1 MRRLGRVLAVVSWL
15 TIFAMAPIPWQQ
27 LIGAL
32 RFPLLPTVAWMHPA
46 AATAGTIPAERVV
59 PLQAGGLSAAP
70 DRDSTPRF
78 GLSFSDEG
86 QQGPG
91 LTAGI
96 AQPGEPLLEVEMRLK
111 HVGAGFTPRQTGRA
125 RTFDIP
131 ASGGPAPALQS
142 ALFLPTAATPP
153 ATTTTT
159 SPTATTAPATATRPA
174 STTTPTPATG
184 QPATTP
190 AATSST
196 VQTPLPTAT
205 SAATGTPAGAL
216 TPAPS
221 NATGTPTLPST
232 VGPSSGNRYA
242 ARMALQLEPAADER
256 SIKETLVFQDR
267 PATNTITWAF
277 RLRGLT
283 PLVQPDG
290 SIRLRDERGQHV
302 MTVPAPVLT
311 DARGQ
316 RGAARYVL
324 GPEQLDVVLDAAFVA
339 SAALPLTL
347 DPTLDLVD
355 AAGLWENA
363 PASWQR
369 QSVVAR
375 DGTQVFCF
383 YDTTTGSRGI
393 KVRTSP
399 DGFASATTLTSPT
412 LVVEDDQGGGSTW
425 PIGASGFAVEIDQG
439 ADVDNRTLFDRVYV
453 AVTGKSGSQTNVLR
467 IHTLSRDASGTYA
480 VDATPLT
487 VASNSGGLSGPT
499 WSGATLAIER
509 ESQVG
514 TDGQGN
520 PILKDY
526 LWVGAD
532 EKGTNGK
539 YTYKT
544 WQRELLTDGTLDP
557 AGWTASTPTLVADE
571 STPHYAALVALTG
584 GVAVVGTTQ
593 NHFMSTTYPRGGA
606 WESLTQI
613 RFKPPFLN
621 KTYSVIAVTDP
632 LSPDNERFV
641 PLVVLLP
648 VDEQE
653 NTKTDVPEYYARR
666 YDPNQSQGL
675 HLATAWDRLKDDEGH
690 DIGGSKESYSPQLTW
705 DGTSFYCF
713 YLAKVTNNE
722 RSISGKRGQLGDTAG
737 TLVLEAE
744 RTWIKEQSPNKL
756 LKWLGV
762 PRALTSDIV
771 PFFYIAD
778 KSVDSFF
785 VQAKRVLMLGDRAQ
799 WQYQEIPVP
808 GAGTLKVNLANGNLF
823 YTMTDASF
831 SARGWDDEIT
841 RSYNSQSTFVS
852 PFGPGWNSLASPRL
866 EFYNS
871 KKDRLEKT
879 LAAGVNRINYYAPDG
894 SQYLYSSQRDNTGA
908 TNWLPELGLTMR
920 LEQILLPVD
929 EKRFKLTDNDGNIV
943 YFNKAGRP
951 VFKQDV
957 DPPGATNHRA
967 WEWPNMG
974 VTGTDISS
982 IVNKVTPGQ
991 GSTVT
996 GRTQAFTLTT
1006 YGSEK
1011 RATQITV
1018 SGFGD
1023 SQVFKY
1029 EYDTTASKRLT
1040 AAKLAYQQGNP
1051 PPSDQLT
1058 ISYGYYDAGT
1068 SKDKLKT
1075 ITVPASSGNTNPS
1088 VYTIFYFP
1096 DGKVQAIKLPN
1107 PSPSATDDPNTAC
1120 GTTGC
1125 WLFDYQ
1131 EGEGL
1136 TTVTGPRGATNGGTW
1151 AYHVFG
1157 SGPAYQITDPAGN
1170 QTDQSWS
1177 THFNKI
1183 SVTRPVGGQTATTQ
1197 YEYDENRNRT
1207 KIVDPLNDTTDF
1219 EYYPRMDGNIED
1231 LGRYNRR
1238 KSKTEAKVYPD
1249 QTRAKTSYDYKANG
1263 VLDKLTDPAQQ
1274 HVDIDEDGSDMYRI
1288 RNRYSQTDAS
1298 NHGLKH
1304 QLWTHFEYDDNGTG
1318 LVSEEVRKE
1327 RTADNVNTWQFLS
1340 KTSYTRDAW
1349 GRVTQERVGAE
1360 TADNTNDRMTV
1371 TAYDH
1376 LGRATSARVRMAAAN
1391 RDSTQNDPPGQRDL
1405 ITLTTYNPDGTIKQ
1419 VVDPAGGVTDYR
1431 YDRRGRVVGIEGP
1444 LPTAGSGA
1452 NDRPCKTFEYDE
1464 VGNQIAVRAAVS
1476 RSGTTTC
1483 TYPKPAGE
1491 TGTIVWSETDRTY
1504 DKLNQQTAEEL
1515 QTGSDPN
1522 YGGKIRTQW
1531 SYDPAGRVTG
1541 IREPNST
1548 DPDPNAPSVTFEYD
1562 KLGRKT
1568 KEQRT
1573 VTLNGSAQAFQR
1585 CWEYDA

>member
-1 MRRLGRVLAVVSWL
+1 S
-15 TIFAMAPIPWQQ
+15 
-27 LIGAL
+27 
-32 RFPLLPTVAWMHPA
+32 
-46 AATAGTIPAERVV
+46 
-59 PLQAGGLSAAP
+59 
-70 DRDSTPRF
+70 
-78 GLSFSDEG
+78 
-86 QQGPG
+86 
-91 LTAGI
+91 
-96 AQPGEPLLEVEMRLK
+96 
-111 HVGAGFTPRQTGRA
+111 
-125 RTFDIP
+125 
-131 ASGGPAPALQS
+131 
-142 ALFLPTAATPP
+142 
-153 ATTTTT
+153 
-159 SPTATTAPATATRPA
+159 
-174 STTTPTPATG
+174 
-184 QPATTP
+184 
-190 AATSST
+190 
-196 VQTPLPTAT
+196 
-205 SAATGTPAGAL
+205 
-216 TPAPS
+216 
-221 NATGTPTLPST
+221 
-232 VGPSSGNRYA
+232 
-242 ARMALQLEPAADER
+242 
-256 SIKETLVFQDR
+256 
-267 PATNTITWAF
+267 
-277 RLRGLT
+277 
-283 PLVQPDG
+283 
-290 SIRLRDERGQHV
+290 
-302 MTVPAPVLT
+302 
-311 DARGQ
+311 
-316 RGAARYVL
+316 
-324 GPEQLDVVLDAAFVA
+324 
-339 SAALPLTL
+339 
-347 DPTLDLVD
+347 
-355 AAGLWENA
+355 A

-375 DGTQVFCF
+375 DGTQVFF
-383 YDTTTGSRGI
+383 YYDTTTGSRGI

-399 DGFASATTLTSPT
+399 DGFASATTLTPAVA
-412 LVVEDDQGGGSTW
+412 VVADDQGGGSTW
-425 PIGASGFAVEIDQG
+425 PIGQSGFAVEIDQG
-439 ADVDNRTLFDRVYV
+439 ADVENRTLFDRIYV
-453 AVTGKSGSQTNVLR
+453 AVTGKSGSQTNFLQ
-467 IHTLSRDASGTYA
+467 IYTLSRDATGAYA
-480 VDATPLT
+480 VDATPIT

-544 WQRELLTDGTLDP
+544 WHRELLADGTLDP

-571 STPHYAALVALTG
+571 ATPHYAALVALTG
-584 GVAVVGTTQ
+584 GVAAVGTTSGKFQ
-593 NHFMSTTYPRGGA
+593 STTYPRGGS

-613 RFKPPFLN
+613 RLKPPFLN

-653 NTKTDVPEYYARR
+653 NTKTDKPEYYARR

-675 HLATAWDRLKDDEGH
+675 HLAAAWERPH
-690 DIGGSKESYSPQLTW
+690 DQFDAIPPGSKESYSPQLTW

-713 YLAKVTNNE
+713 YLAKVTNSE
-722 RSISGKRGQLGDTAG
+722 RSINGKRGQLGDTAG

-744 RTWIKEQSPNKL
+744 RTWIKEPSPNKL
-756 LKWLGV
+756 LKWLGA

-771 PFFYIAD
+771 PFFYLAD
-778 KSVDSFF
+778 KSTDSFF

-808 GAGTLKVNLANGNLF
+808 GAGTLKINLANGNLF

-831 SARGWDDEIT
+831 SARGWDDELT
-841 RSYNSQSTFVS
+841 RSYNAQSTFVS
-852 PFGPGWNSLASPRL
+852 PFGPGWTSVASPRL

-879 LAAGVNRINYYAPDG
+879 FAAGVNRINYYAPDG
-894 SQYLYSSQRDNTGA
+894 SQYLYSSQRNNHGGTD
-908 TNWLPELGLTMR
+908 WLPELGLTMQ

-929 EKRFKLTDNDGNIV
+929 EKRFKLTDNYGNLV

-951 VFKQDV
+951 VLKQDV
-957 DPPGATNHRA
+957 DPSGATNHRA

-974 VTGTDISS
+974 VTGTDLSS
-982 IVNKVTPGQ
+982 IVNKVTTP
-991 GSTVT
+991 SDTIT
-996 GRTQAFTLTT
+996 GRTQTFTLN
-1006 YGSEK
+1006 SDK

-1023 SQVFKY
+1023 SQTFKY
-1029 EYDTTASKRLT
+1029 DYDTSKRLS
-1040 AAKLAYQQGNP
+1040 AAKLAYGQ
-1051 PPSDQLT
+1051 SDQLT
-1058 ISYGYYDAGT
+1058 ISYGYYDSGT

-1096 DGKVQAIKLPN
+1096 DGKVQAIKLPD
-1107 PSPSATDDPNTAC
+1107 PSPTAQDDPTTAC

-1136 TTVTGPRGATNGGTW
+1136 TTVTGPRGATNSGTW
-1151 AYHVFG
+1151 SYHVFG
-1157 SGPAYQITDPAGN
+1157 SGPAYQITDPDGN
-1170 QTDQSWS
+1170 DTDQSWS

-1183 SVTRPVGGQTATTQ
+1183 SVTRPVGGGQTATTQ

-1207 KIVDPLNDTTDF
+1207 RIIDPLNGTTDF
-1219 EYYPRMDGNIED
+1219 EYYGDDTDP
-1231 LGRYNRR
+1231 GRYNRR
-1238 KSKTEAKVYPD
+1238 KAKTEAKTYPD
-1249 QTRAKTSYDYKANG
+1249 STRAKTDYAYKDNG
-1263 VLDKLTDPAQQ
+1263 MLDRLTDPAQQ
-1274 HVDIDEDGSDMYRI
+1274 VVDVDQDSGDMYRV
-1288 RNRYSQTDAS
+1288 RDRYSQTDD
-1298 NHGLKH
+1298 NGVGRKH
-1304 QLWTHFEYDDNGTG
+1304 QLWTHFEYDSGPG

-1376 LGRATSARVRMAAAN
+1376 LGRATSTRVRMGSASQ
-1391 RDSTQNDPPGQRDL
+1391 DSQDDLVTQ
-1405 ITLTTYNPDGTIKQ
+1405 TEYNPDGTIKR
-1419 VVDPAGGVTDYR
+1419 VTDPTGGVTDYR
-1431 YDRRGRVVGIEGP
+1431 YDRRGRVIAIEGP
-1444 LPTAGSGA
+1444 LPTTGSAA
-1452 NDRPCKTFEYDE
+1452 NDRPCQTFEYDE
-1464 VGNQIAVRAAVS
+1464 AGNQIAVRVAVS
-1476 RSGTTTC
+1476 RTPSTTC
-1483 TYPKPAGE
+1483 IYPKPAGE
-1491 TGTIVWSETDRTY
+1491 TGTIVWSETDRTF
-1504 DKLNQQTAEEL
+1504 DQRNQKTAEEL

-1522 YGGKIRTQW
+1522 YGGKIQTQW

-1548 DPDPNAPSVTFEYD
+1548 DPDPNAPTVTFEYD

-1573 VTLNGSAQAFQR
+1573 VTLNGSALPFQR
-1585 CWEYDA
+1585 CWEYDAVGNIGKEWLPASSCPNNGASKAYEYDKLQRLTKLTDEQNHQWTYGYDPAGHQTSETNPLSLTSTSEYDSLGRLLVQKQPAPLGYETRYSDDPRGNRATLTDANNRVTTYQYDRDSRVVNVRDPATSAPAWTIALAYDKLGNTISLTDPLNQTQTAVYDRLGRLTSESTPSGTKYSCTGPNTCQSGQLTRTLHYTLDGLVDSETDFANQQTTYAYETSRRLRQVVYPAPSARTVAFTYDPQGNRKTMAENGSTTATWSYDELNRMTADSRGLSFGYDRRFPTSVTYPGSPAKTVSYSYDAAGRLRGVDDWRSSGNHTNLDYDDANRRT